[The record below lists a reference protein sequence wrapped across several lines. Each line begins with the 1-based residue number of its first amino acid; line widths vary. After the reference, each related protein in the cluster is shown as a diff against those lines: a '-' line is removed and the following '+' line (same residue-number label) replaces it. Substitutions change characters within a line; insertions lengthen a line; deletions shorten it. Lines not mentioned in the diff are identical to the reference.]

1 MSVEAG
7 LREVAEAVK
16 PRLRGWL
23 HAGAFPLALIGGLL
37 LTAVAPTLSARIG
50 AAVYTATAGLL
61 FGVSGV
67 YHRGNWSWRT
77 GMMLR
82 RFDHANIF
90 VIIAGSYTPF
100 AMILLPVDQAR
111 VLLTLV
117 WGGAVLGVLFRVFWV
132 SAPRWLYVPLY
143 IALGWA
149 AIFWLP
155 AFAQYGGAAVVTL
168 IIVGGLLYTLGA
180 TVYGTKLPNPSPR
193 WFGFHE
199 VFHAL
204 TLGGFVSHHIAA
216 WLAAFEIGAPLGSIG

>member
-1 MSVEAG
+1 MSIEAG
-7 LREVAEAVK
+7 VREVAEAVK

-23 HAGAFPLALIGGLL
+23 HAGAFPLALVGGLV
-37 LTAVAPTLSARIG
+37 LTAVAPTLSARLG
-50 AAVYTATAGLL
+50 AAVYTLTAALL

-67 YHRGNWSWRT
+67 YHRGNWSPRT
-77 GMMLR
+77 GVMLR

-100 AMILLPVDQAR
+100 AMILLPSSQAR
-111 VLLTLV
+111 TLLTLV
-117 WGGAVLGVLFRVFWV
+117 WVGAVLGVLFRVFWV
-132 SAPRWLYVPLY
+132 TAPRWLYVPLY

-155 AFAQYGGAAVVTL
+155 AFGRHGGAAVVTL

-180 TVYGTKLPNPSPR
+180 TVYGNKRPNPSPR

-204 TLGGFVSHHIAA
+204 KLGGFARQHIAA
-216 WLAAFEIGAPLGSIG
+216 WRAAFEIGATA